1 MRINANIDSL
11 NHTQNL
17 YRLNVNTAQVSRA
30 ASETGENGGNTDK
43 VAISPQGKA
52 MSMMESM
59 MKQKEAINQKKHE
72 LIEKTLESGG
82 SLNQIQKQ
90 LEAFDE
96 SIEMIDEQISIM
108 MEETLK
114 DPEKEAE
121 PAQKAEE
128 AAPKTAEDAQALQ
141 LSGVAAIANSLES
154 IKTVSS
160 VKNRME
166 GRINVLKQQISQDS
180 SHGAGLSKSDRKQ
193 TEISELREKIEDAAE
208 TIAETGG
215 EVRQE
220 SIKLPP
226 EAPENESAGEEQ
238 SARETAEAEA

>member
-17 YRLNVNTAQVSRA
+17 YRLNVNTAQISRA
-30 ASETGENGGNTDK
+30 ADETGENGENTDK
-43 VAISPQGKA
+43 VTISPQGKA

-82 SLNQIQKQ
+82 SMDQIQKQ
-90 LEAFDE
+90 LDAFDE

-108 MEETLK
+108 MEETLQ
-114 DPEKEAE
+114 DPKKEE
-121 PAQKAEE
+121 ESAQKGEE
-128 AAPKTAEDAQALQ
+128 AAPKTVEEAQVQQ
-141 LSGVAAIANSLES
+141 LSAAAAIANSMES

-160 VKNRME
+160 VKNRLE

-193 TEISELREKIEDAAE
+193 NEISELRGKIDDAAE
-208 TIAETGG
+208 TIAKTGG
-215 EVRQE
+215 EVIQE
-220 SIKLPP
+220 ASKLPP
-226 EAPENESAGEEQ
+226 QAPENESAGEEQ
-238 SARETAEAEA
+238 SDRETAEAEA